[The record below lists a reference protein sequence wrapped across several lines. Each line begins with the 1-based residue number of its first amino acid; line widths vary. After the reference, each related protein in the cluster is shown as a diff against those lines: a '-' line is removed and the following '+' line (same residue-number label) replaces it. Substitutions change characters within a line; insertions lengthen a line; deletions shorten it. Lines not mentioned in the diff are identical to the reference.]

1 MTRLQRWLVA
11 MGIILLVPACAT
23 TREVPG
29 APVEVLVPVPVP
41 CEPVVVPT
49 PARPTAR
56 PGAGL
61 NELAR
66 TALADRRVLEGYAA
80 RLAAANQNPC
90 PEAKP

>member
-41 CEPVVVPT
+41 CEPVQVPV
-49 PARPTAR
+49 PDRPTAR
-56 PGAGL
+56 AGAGL

-90 PEAKP
+90 PEVKK